1 MDIALAQKAQAK
13 MPINTRTHERKRP
26 GKTNEVVKR
35 KYISAEFERVRKPY
49 RKRNATG
56 VAISSG
62 AGVSQG
68 RRRRRPNNQ
77 SSGCGGLFSVGF
89 SVQTSP
95 QLQDDG

>member
-62 AGVSQG
+62 AGV
-68 RRRRRPNNQ
+68 
-77 SSGCGGLFSVGF
+77 
-89 SVQTSP
+89 TS
-95 QLQDDG
+95 LVRMVRVFMGVSLTKER

>member
-13 MPINTRTHERKRP
+13 MPINTRTYERKRQ
-26 GKTNEVVKR
+26 GKTNEGVKR
-35 KYISAEFERVRKPY
+35 KYISAEFEWVRRPY

-68 RRRRRPNNQ
+68 RRPIAN
-77 SSGCGGLFSVGF
+77 LVG
-89 SVQTSP
+89 VGVYLAAPLGTERW
-95 QLQDDG
+95 